1 MIELPGESHWVAVD
15 GINTHYVEAG
25 AGQPL
30 LLIHGLGASVV
41 TWRDNI
47 GPLAE
52 SFRVIALDLPGHGDS
67 DKPDIDYASPTIVR
81 HIARFMEAIGIE
93 KTAIVGNS
101 VGGALGLM
109 VALAHPELVSSLVL
123 VDSAGLGKEISTWV
137 KLLSIPPLGR
147 LLESAKLR
155 GTKFLLYNVFH
166 DPSLASPELLEELY
180 RSRQMRGAK
189 EAIVRVIHNTVGLR
203 GVRDDHV
210 LIDELKDL
218 PMPTMVVWGA
228 QDRIFPVSQAY
239 RAADSSPQTVIKVFE
254 ECGHWPHMEKATAFN
269 SAVTKF
275 LSGSR

>member
-1 MIELPGESHWVAVD
+1 MIELPGESHRVVVE

-52 SFRVIALDLPGHGDS
+52 SFRGVALDLPGHGDS
-67 DKPDIDYASPTIVR
+67 DKPDIDYAAPTIVR
-81 HIARFMEAIGIE
+81 HIARFVEAMGIE

-101 VGGALGLM
+101 VGGALGFM
-109 VALAHPELVSSLVL
+109 VALAHAELVSRLVL

-189 EAIVRVIHNTVGLR
+189 EAIVRVIRNTVDLR
-203 GVRDDHV
+203 GVRDDFV

-218 PMPTMVVWGA
+218 PMPTMVVWGTE
-228 QDRIFPVSQAY
+228 DRVFPVSHAY
-239 RAADSSPQTVIKVFE
+239 RAVDSSPRTVLKVFE
-254 ECGHWPHMEKATAFN
+254 ECGHWPHMEKSTAFN

-275 LSGSR
+275 LSR

>member
-1 MIELPGESHWVAVD
+1 MIELPGESRWVAVD

-25 AGQPL
+25 AGRPL

-67 DKPDIDYASPTIVR
+67 DKPDIDYAGPTIVR
-81 HIARFMEAIGIE
+81 LIARFVGAIGIE

-109 VALAHPELVSSLVL
+109 VALAHPNLVSGLILVG
-123 VDSAGLGKEISTWV
+123 SAGLGKEISTYV
-137 KLLSIPPLGR
+137 KLVSVPLLGQ
-147 LLESAKLR
+147 LLESSKLG
-155 GTKFLLYNVFH
+155 GTKFMLYNVFH
-166 DPSLASPELLEELY
+166 DRSLVSPELLEELY

-189 EAIVRVIHNTVGLR
+189 EAVVRVIHNTVNMR
-203 GVRDDHV
+203 GVRDDFV

-228 QDRIFPVSQAY
+228 EDRIFPVSHAY
-239 RAADSSPQTVIKVFE
+239 RAADSSPQTVLKIFE

-275 LSGSR
+275 LSRPR

>member
-1 MIELPGESHWVAVD
+1 MIELPGESRWVAVD

-41 TWRDNI
+41 TWRDNL
-47 GPLAE
+47 GPLAQ
-52 SFRVIALDLPGHGDS
+52 SFRVVALDLPGHGDS
-67 DKPDIDYASPTIVR
+67 DKPDIDYAAQTIVR
-81 HIARFMEAIGIE
+81 HMARFMDAIGFE
-93 KTAIVGNS
+93 RTAIVGNS

-109 VALAHPELVSSLVL
+109 VALAYPELVSSLVL
-123 VDSAGLGKEISTWV
+123 VDSAGLGKEISTYV
-137 KLLSIPPLGR
+137 KLASIPLLGR
-147 LLESAKLR
+147 LLESPKF

-166 DPSLASPELLEELY
+166 DPSLASPELLEELH

-189 EAIVRVIHNTVGLR
+189 EAVVRVIHNVVDLR
-203 GVRDDHV
+203 GVRDDYV

-228 QDRIFPVSQAY
+228 EDRVFPVSHAY
-239 RAADSSPQTVIKVFE
+239 RAADSSPQTVLKVFE

-269 SAVTKF
+269 SAVKKF
-275 LSGSR
+275 LSR

>member
-30 LLIHGLGASVV
+30 LLIHGLGASVL

-52 SFRVIALDLPGHGDS
+52 SFRVIALDLPGHGNS
-67 DKPDIDYASPTIVR
+67 DKPDIDYAAPTIVR
-81 HIARFMEAIGIE
+81 LIARFVEAIGIE

-109 VALAHPELVSSLVL
+109 VALAYPDLVSGLVL
-123 VDSAGLGKEISTWV
+123 VGSAGLGKEISTYV
-137 KLLSIPPLGR
+137 KLASIPLLGR
-147 LLESAKLR
+147 LLESPKFH
-155 GTKFLLYNVFH
+155 GTKFMLHNVFH
-166 DPSLASPELLEELY
+166 DPSLASPELIEELY
-180 RSRQMRGAK
+180 RSRQMPGAK
-189 EAIVRVIHNTVGLR
+189 EAVVRVIHNVVNLR
-203 GVRDDHV
+203 GVRDEYV
-210 LIDELKDL
+210 RIDELKDL
-218 PMPTMVVWGA
+218 PMPTMIVWGA
-228 QDRIFPVSQAY
+228 EDRIFPVSHAY
-239 RAADSSPQTVIKVFE
+239 RAADSSPQTVLKVFE

-275 LSGSR
+275 LSR